1 MIELK
6 DDNFKTTI
14 LDNESL
20 NVVDFFAEWCAPC
33 KVMSEKVF
41 PEVEEELKGVVNFY
55 KVDADENY
63 DLTSEFGIR
72 SLPTLI
78 YFKGNRE
85 IYRSSG
91 LVQKQA
97 LIDNIKIKFG
107 I

>member
-6 DDNFKTTI
+6 DNDFKTTI
-14 LDNESL
+14 LDDESL

-33 KVMSEKVF
+33 KVLSSQVLPDVEK
-41 PEVEEELKGVVNFY
+41 ELDDKVNFY
-55 KVDADENY
+55 KVNADENY
-63 DLTSEFGIR
+63 DLTSEFVIR

-97 LIDNIKIKFG
+97 LIDNIKVKFG